1 MISMNRTFSE
11 IGVAT
16 IIEIVLKGLV
26 DIHKK
31 NLIHRD
37 IKGDNILLSEDGT
50 TKLQILG
57 LVYI

>member
-11 IGVAT
+11 IGIAT
-16 IIEIVLKGLV
+16 IIEIVLKGLI

-37 IKGDNILLSEDGT
+37 IKGDNILLSEEGT
-50 TKLQILG
+50 AKLQILG